1 MTDKRHAAFVTARK
15 GVCYL
20 TVRIGR
26 RNFHIMRIY
35 HYTIDAQDKRDMRR
49 LHPDVAF
56 DWKKIAGQLAE
67 KREACRRYRSRRQ
80 KRPSRDRE
88 SFSAM
93 YDPSTRA
100 IYADGMPSTA
110 GGAAALLDAVL
121 SIDRGRGEVP
131 PGFAGLS
138 ALSQAGARERRPKG
152 RS

>member
-1 MTDKRHAAFVTARK
+1 MADTRHAAFVTARK
-15 GVCYL
+15 GICYL

-26 RNFHIMRIY
+26 RNVHIMRIY

-49 LHPDVAF
+49 LHPDVDF
-56 DWKKIAGQLAE
+56 DWKKIARQLAG

-80 KRPSRDRE
+80 TRPSRDRE
-88 SFSAM
+88 SFYAA
-93 YDPSTRA
+93 YDPITRT

-131 PGFAGLS
+131 PTFPGSSTTG
-138 ALSQAGARERRPKG
+138 QAGARRRPRG
-152 RS
+152 RG